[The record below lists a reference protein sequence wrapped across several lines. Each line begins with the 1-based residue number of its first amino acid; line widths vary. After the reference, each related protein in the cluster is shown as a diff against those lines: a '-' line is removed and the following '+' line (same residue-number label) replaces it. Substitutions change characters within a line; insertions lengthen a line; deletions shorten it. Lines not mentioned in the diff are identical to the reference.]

1 LLHQGCIFIKDSALN
16 KTAVAIAG
24 EWKMNLSEGLPVT
37 LEVKRDWTTSVCLN
51 ISYYN
56 LGNTLVNSSAKE
68 LD

>member
-1 LLHQGCIFIKDSALN
+1 MFIKDSALN
-16 KTAVAIAG
+16 KTWVAMTG
-24 EWKMNLSEGLPVT
+24 EWKMNLLEGLPVT
-37 LEVKRDWTTSVCLN
+37 LEVKRDWNASVCLN